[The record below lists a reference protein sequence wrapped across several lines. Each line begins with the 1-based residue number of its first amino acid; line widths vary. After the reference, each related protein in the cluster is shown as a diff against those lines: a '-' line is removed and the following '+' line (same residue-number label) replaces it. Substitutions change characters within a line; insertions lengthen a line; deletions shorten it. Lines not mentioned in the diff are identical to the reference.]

1 MKETR
6 LSVKQIADIVG
17 GTVLGDAEHIISGVS
32 GIEEAE
38 AAHITF
44 IANRKYISCIKTT
57 NAGCIIV
64 DSNIDTSG
72 KTAICVS
79 DVYLAISKLLPH
91 FCVNDE
97 IVTGV
102 AENAFIGKKCEI
114 MEEVSVM
121 PFAYVGNG
129 CKIGKGTTIYSGV
142 HIGDG
147 SVIGENVC
155 IHPNVSI
162 YRESRIGNN
171 VIIHAGSVIGSDGFG
186 YVQLA
191 SGSVKI
197 PQIGNVIIEDDVEI
211 GSNVT
216 IDRATIGSTI
226 IGIGTK
232 IDNLVQIGH
241 NVEIGEKSVI
251 ISQVGISGSTKVG
264 KRVFLGGQVGVVGHI
279 NIGDYSKI
287 AAKSGISKSVPP
299 NSIWGGEVGQ
309 PIMDWKRSHAV
320 IKRLPSLQSKVRELK
335 RKLQELEE
343 KLDNNNY

>member
-6 LSVKQIADIVG
+6 LSVKQIADIIG
-17 GTVLGDAEHIISGVS
+17 GTVCGDAERIISGVS
-32 GIEEAE
+32 GIEEAKAE
-38 AAHITF
+38 HITF
-44 IANRKYISCIKTT
+44 VANIKYASFIEST

-64 DSNIDTSG
+64 DPNIETSG

-79 DVYLAISKLLPH
+79 DVYLAISKLLPS
-91 FCVNDE
+91 FCVSDE
-97 IVTGV
+97 ITPGV
-102 AENAFIGKKCEI
+102 AEHAFVGKNCDI
-114 MEEVSVM
+114 AAEVSIM
-121 PFAYVGNG
+121 PFAYIGNG
-129 CKIGKGTTIYSGV
+129 CKIGRGTTIYSGV

-162 YRESRIGNN
+162 YRESNIGNN

-186 YVQLA
+186 YAQVA

-197 PQIGNVIIEDDVEI
+197 PQIGNVVIEEDVEI

-216 IDRATIGSTI
+216 IDRGTIGSTI
-226 IGIGTK
+226 ICAGSK

-251 ISQVGISGSTKVG
+251 ISQVGISGSTKIG

-279 NIGDYSKI
+279 SIGDFSKI
-287 AAKSGISKSVPP
+287 AAKSGISKSVPK

-309 PIMDWKRSHAV
+309 PIMDWKRSHAL
-320 IKRLPSLQSKVRELK
+320 IKRLPNLQNKVRELK
-335 RKLQELEE
+335 KKLQHLEE
-343 KLDNNNY
+343 KLDENY